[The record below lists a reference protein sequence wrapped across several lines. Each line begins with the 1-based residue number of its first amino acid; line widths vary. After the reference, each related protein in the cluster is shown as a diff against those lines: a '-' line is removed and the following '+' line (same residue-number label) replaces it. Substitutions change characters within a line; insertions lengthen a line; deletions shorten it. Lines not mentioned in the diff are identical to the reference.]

1 MSWDF
6 YAEFNVSFLFIIVCF
21 LPSLFFAFYRNKFIL
36 SFSSIAFR
44 NWFLE
49 LII

>member
-6 YAEFNVSFLFIIVCF
+6 YAEFNVSFLFIIVF
-21 LPSLFFAFYRNKFIL
+21 LPSLFFAFYRKFIL

-49 LII
+49 III

>member
-21 LPSLFFAFYRNKFIL
+21 LPSLFFAFYRKFIL